1 MGITPTL
8 LASDNKGP
16 VMVIEQRKGEHME
29 IGKKDLALVVRIE
42 TDGFIEKAQAVADAR
57 RALDKA
63 LDDLEDFIIA
73 HTTTER
79 KENET

>member
-1 MGITPTL
+1 
-8 LASDNKGP
+8 
-16 VMVIEQRKGEHME
+16 ME

-57 RALDKA
+57 QALDKA
-63 LDDLEDFIIA
+63 LNDLEDFIIA

-79 KENET
+79 KENAI